1 MSKTD
6 IIIHDEK
13 DSVGVIVVDKVNNGQ
28 ECECW
33 IMENNKSIKIQ
44 AIKEIPLGHKIALKN
59 LSDGDTIL
67 KYGLEGIL
75 AIQGMAPR
83 PIIGFQQN
91 LDADFLEK
99 KDEKIEKNGDV
110 YNVIKIS

>member
-13 DSVGVIVVDKVNNGQ
+13 DNVGVIVVDEVNNGQ

-44 AIKEIPLGHKIALKN
+44 AIK
-59 LSDGDTIL
+59 
-67 KYGLEGIL
+67 KY
-75 AIQGMAPR
+75 PW
-83 PIIGFQQN
+83 
-91 LDADFLEK
+91 
-99 KDEKIEKNGDV
+99 
-110 YNVIKIS
+110 VIKLRLKI